1 MINHISIKGPA
12 SYKNTAVLTTDKN
25 INLIYGLNGSGK
37 STLSEFLRKRTDDEY
52 TECSIL
58 PLLDEDA
65 EEILV
70 YNENYVNDVFYSS
83 DSQKGIFSLSKEN
96 AGARKRIDAANV
108 ALQLAN
114 KEFQEQESFQEKE
127 SKAWASAKIIFANRF
142 WQIKTQY
149 TGGDRVLE
157 YCFTGLKSS
166 KELLL
171 NHIVGLA
178 KPSSEPAYSI
188 DQLKEEIQWLNEAK
202 GTQIPFVPEIIFS
215 AGDIEKDSLF
225 KEVITGNTNSR
236 VAKLID
242 SLHNSDW
249 VKVGLSFNTK
259 DICPFCQR
267 PYLDD
272 DIITELKSYFNEDY
286 ERSIADIESNGEV
299 YKNSVDLIPNI
310 DAFTNISIIHKLEP
324 TFAMAFGVYKEA
336 VNSNLIKIR
345 KKYQTP
351 SQIIELENTSTK
363 LDVVN
368 SIIRQA
374 NAIIGEFN
382 RKVVGINDELEIIKQ
397 RFWNRLRYDYDQS
410 VADYNNQKTSVKNK
424 IRTYETAK
432 LHAQSLIKEQEAII
446 EAEQQSIV
454 NIEDSIN
461 HINTMLVD
469 MGIIDFKIT
478 KCREEGLYRIVRGED
493 ESPIFKTLSEGE
505 RTIISVLYFVET
517 CLGILDK
524 SKTQKKRIIVIDD
537 PVSSLSNMYV
547 FNIGRLLKNVFYPDF
562 IKDKDETKEI
572 GFVVKRKFEQVFILT
587 HSLYFFYEMTEM
599 HESKRHAS
607 QALFRV
613 SKSEVGSKIEIMHYE
628 HIQSDYHAYWMAIK
642 DPNTNPALIANCMR
656 NIIEYFFNFVEQ
668 RDLNNVFNQ
677 DKFKQPKYQAFQRYI
692 NRESHSLGQNIYDF
706 KDFDYSIFMDGLKIV
721 FQEMGYITHY
731 KKMMKLK

>member
-1 MINHISIKGPA
+1 MINRISIKGPA
-12 SYKNTAVLTTDKN
+12 SYKNIAVLETDKN

-52 TECSIL
+52 VECSIL
-58 PLLDEDA
+58 PLLDEDV

-96 AGARKRIDAANV
+96 TEARKRIDAASD
-108 ALQLAN
+108 ALLIAK
-114 KEFQEQESFQEKE
+114 KEFQEQELSRKIASEAWT
-127 SKAWASAKIIFANRF
+127 STKAIFANRF

-149 TGGDRVLE
+149 TGGDRVFE
-157 YCFTGLKSS
+157 YCFIGLKSS

-171 NHIVGLA
+171 NYIVGLA

-188 DQLKEEIQWLNEAK
+188 DQLKEEIQRLNEAK
-202 GTQIPFVPEIIFS
+202 GTQIPFVPEITFS

-236 VAKLID
+236 VAELID
-242 SLHNSDW
+242 GLHNSDW
-249 VKVGLSFNTK
+249 VKVGLGFDTK
-259 DICPFCQR
+259 DVCPFCQR
-267 PYLDD
+267 PYLED
-272 DIITELKSYFNEDY
+272 DIIRELKSYFNEDY
-286 ERSIADIESNGEV
+286 EKAMANIESKGRA
-299 YKNSVDLIPNI
+299 YKNSIDLIPNI
-310 DAFTNISIIHKLEP
+310 DAFSNISIIHRLEQ
-324 TFAMAFGVYKEA
+324 TFALAFRIYKEA

-351 SQIIELENTSTK
+351 SQIVELENTSTQ

-368 SIIRQA
+368 SIIQQA
-374 NAIIGEFN
+374 NAIIEEFN
-382 RKVVGINDELEIIKQ
+382 KKVADINGELAIIKQ
-397 RFWNRLRYDYDQS
+397 RFWDRLRYDYDQS
-410 VADYNNQKTSVKNK
+410 VTDYKNQKVSAESK
-424 IRTYETAK
+424 IRACEIAK
-432 LHAQSLIKEQEAII
+432 LHAQSLIDGQEAII

-454 NIEDSIN
+454 NIEESIN

-517 CLGILDK
+517 CQGILDK

-537 PVSSLSNMYV
+537 PVSSLSTMYV
-547 FNIGRLLKNVFYPDF
+547 FNIGRLLKNVFYPEH
-562 IKDKDETKEI
+562 IKDDTKET
-572 GFVVKRKFEQVFILT
+572 GFVVKCKFEQVFILT

-599 HESKRHAS
+599 NESKRHTS

-613 SKSEVGSKIEIMHYE
+613 SKSETGSKIETMHYE

-656 NIIEYFFNFVEQ
+656 NIIEYFFGFVEK

-692 NRESHSLGQNIYDF
+692 NRESHSFGQNIYDF
-706 KDFDYSIFMDGLKIV
+706 KDFNYNVFIDGLKMV
-721 FQEMGYITHY
+721 FQEMGYLEHY
-731 KKMMKLK
+731 KKMMKLKL